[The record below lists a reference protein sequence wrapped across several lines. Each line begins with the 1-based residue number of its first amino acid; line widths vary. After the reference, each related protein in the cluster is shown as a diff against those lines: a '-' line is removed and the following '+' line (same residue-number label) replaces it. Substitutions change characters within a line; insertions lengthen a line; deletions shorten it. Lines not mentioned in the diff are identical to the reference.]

1 MSRGERQERRR
12 KEREAIKEAE
22 RVLTQMK
29 KAERETLLE
38 AADRF
43 TSDRKSVV

>member
-22 RVLTQMK
+22 RFVSEMNMTDRELLLKAVDSMYLT
-29 KAERETLLE
+29 
-38 AADRF
+38 
-43 TSDRKSVV
+43 